1 MESKARL
8 LGHPIHQMLVV
19 FPLGLLGVSVVFD
32 LLHRGLDS
40 PVMAL
45 VAHHLIAG
53 GLIAGLLAAPFGT
66 IDWLAIP
73 SGTRA
78 KSVGALHAVG
88 NLVMLALFAGSWW
101 IRRDAPETPT
111 ALAHVLSFG
120 GAFLSL
126 VTAWLGGELV
136 DRLGVGVSDGAHLD
150 APSSL
155 RHREPATGR
164 PNLP

>member
-8 LGHPIHQMLVV
+8 LGHPVHQMLVV
-19 FPLGLLGVSVVFD
+19 FPLGLLGASVVFD
-32 LLHRGLDS
+32 ILYRVLDS

-53 GLIAGLLAAPFGT
+53 GLIAGLVAAPFGT
-66 IDWLAIP
+66 IDWLSIP

-78 KSVGALHAVG
+78 KSVGAMHALG
-88 NLVMLALFAGSWW
+88 NVVVLALFAGSWSV
-101 IRRDAPETPT
+101 RREAPEAPQL
-111 ALAHVLSFG
+111 LAHALSFG

-136 DRLGVGVSDGAHLD
+136 DRLGVGVHDNAHID

-155 RHREPATGR
+155 TAAKVTTRTH
-164 PNLP
+164 LP